1 MTIIAGL
8 LVVALIAQQFL
19 HRRHMENVEAR
30 NTLER
35 QKLLER
41 IQHPEIRPIVPSEPV
56 EYEMPKDEAEL
67 AQVGLIVPEFVQVG
81 ENQGEANVN

>member
-30 NTLER
+30 HTLER
-35 QKLLER
+35 AKLLDR
-41 IQHPEIRPIVPSEPV
+41 IQFPEVRQVGPSEPV
-56 EYEMPKDEAEL
+56 EYETPKDEAEL
-67 AQVGLIVPEFVQVG
+67 AQVGQIVPDFVQVG
-81 ENQGEANVN
+81 ENGAVDA